1 MRLAFAETL
10 ADLAARDSRIVLLTA
25 DLGYMVLDQ
34 FIARHPGRFINVGV
48 AEQNMIGVATGLA
61 EGGFIPFCYS
71 IVPFALLRGYEFLRN
86 GPVLH
91 RLPVRIVGVGAGF
104 DYGSNG
110 FSHYGAEDLALA
122 RVLPGMT
129 VLAPAD
135 AAQMRNILGSVWDRP
150 GPVYLRLGRDDRMEM
165 PGLDGAFTFNRVDV
179 CRDGTDVVI
188 ITTSTISAN
197 AASATALLEQAGVS
211 CRLVVAAQINPAP
224 RDDLL
229 RVLSGFR
236 LAVTVE
242 NHVVD
247 GGLGSL
253 VAEVLAEEGT
263 PCRLVRCGFRLD
275 LDGVSGSTDY
285 LNARHG
291 LAPES
296 LAATIIQALG
306 TLR

>member
-1 MRLAFAETL
+1 MRLAFAEAL
-10 ADLAARDSRIVLLTA
+10 ADLADRDCRILLLTG
-25 DLGYMVLDQ
+25 DLGYMALDG
-34 FIARHPGRFINVGV
+34 FIARHSRRFLNVGV

-104 DYGSNG
+104 DYGNNG
-110 FSHYGAEDLALA
+110 FTHYGAEDLALA
-122 RVLPGMT
+122 RVLPGMM

-135 AAQMRNILGSVWDRP
+135 ALQMRNILGATWDRP
-150 GPVYLRLGRDDRMEM
+150 GPAYFRLGRNDDMRM
-165 PGLDGAFTFNRVDV
+165 PGLEGAFAWNKVSV
-179 CRDGTDVVI
+179 CRDGADVVI
-188 ITTSTISAN
+188 LATSTISTNVAR
-197 AASATALLEQAGVS
+197 AAELLDEAGVS
-211 CRLVVAAQINPAP
+211 CRLAVVAQINPVP
-224 RDDLL
+224 QEDLL
-229 RVLSGFR
+229 SVLRGFR

-247 GGLGSL
+247 GGLGSF
-253 VAEVLAEEGT
+253 VAEVLAEAGL
-263 PCRLVRCGFRLD
+263 PCRLLRCGFRLS
-275 LDGVSGSTDY
+275 LDGVSGSTAY

-306 TLR
+306 ALQ